1 MKSILR
7 NLSVKKKLTLSYLI
21 ILTFILF
28 ISFISTFGI
37 KATSSS
43 LNSTVNKELKA
54 KDTLSSIRVSTNVVS
69 SILRE
74 WVISSQQKYAVLD
87 QESSR
92 IIGEIKENVNV
103 LNQNNAIDKDLLAEY
118 NRLINAWI
126 AEAEGVIGIIKS
138 GDLAQASK
146 AIENKEITAIVDA
159 ENQAKLIEEFIIEKS
174 NTILSRTI
182 NMSNNLRL
190 FLSIAVF
197 TVILLII
204 FMSKKITDGIVKP
217 VQEVSHAA
225 EQLSKGILDTKIEYE
240 AEDEV
245 GVMAESMRRSMKTL
259 SMYINDIDVA
269 LETMSK
275 GDFNISATEPFV
287 GDFENIE
294 KSFMKFSKEMSSTL
308 EQINLA
314 SEQVA
319 SGSEQVSCGAQ
330 MLAQG
335 ATEQAASIEDLSN
348 IINVISE
355 DIIQNANNAKEAN
368 ELAQRTG
375 NSIVLSNEKMREMT
389 IAMNDISDKSN
400 EISKI
405 IKTIDDIA
413 FQTNILALNAAVE
426 AARAG
431 SAGKGFAVV
440 ADEVRNLAQK
450 SAEAAK
456 DTAVLIA
463 GTVESVE
470 NGSKIADDTAKSLLE
485 IVDDATKTVQMMV
498 DIADASEKQAQ
509 AADNIRES
517 ISQISSVVQTNSAT
531 AEESSAASEE
541 LTGQSQLL
549 KDLVSGFKL
558 LEGFDNDFNL

>member
-498 DIADASEKQAQ
+498 DITDASEKQAQ

>member
-74 WVISSQQKYAVLD
+74 WVISHQQKYAVLD

-275 GDFNISATEPFV
+275 RRF
-287 GDFENIE
+287 
-294 KSFMKFSKEMSSTL
+294 
-308 EQINLA
+308 
-314 SEQVA
+314 
-319 SGSEQVSCGAQ
+319 
-330 MLAQG
+330 
-335 ATEQAASIEDLSN
+335 
-348 IINVISE
+348 
-355 DIIQNANNAKEAN
+355 
-368 ELAQRTG
+368 
-375 NSIVLSNEKMREMT
+375 
-389 IAMNDISDKSN
+389 
-400 EISKI
+400 
-405 IKTIDDIA
+405 
-413 FQTNILALNAAVE
+413 
-426 AARAG
+426 
-431 SAGKGFAVV
+431 
-440 ADEVRNLAQK
+440 
-450 SAEAAK
+450 
-456 DTAVLIA
+456 
-463 GTVESVE
+463 
-470 NGSKIADDTAKSLLE
+470 
-485 IVDDATKTVQMMV
+485 
-498 DIADASEKQAQ
+498 
-509 AADNIRES
+509 
-517 ISQISSVVQTNSAT
+517 
-531 AEESSAASEE
+531 
-541 LTGQSQLL
+541 
-549 KDLVSGFKL
+549 
-558 LEGFDNDFNL
+558 

>member
-1 MKSILR
+1 M
-7 NLSVKKKLTLSYLI
+7 
-21 ILTFILF
+21 
-28 ISFISTFGI
+28 
-37 KATSSS
+37 
-43 LNSTVNKELKA
+43 
-54 KDTLSSIRVSTNVVS
+54 
-69 SILRE
+69 
-74 WVISSQQKYAVLD
+74 
-87 QESSR
+87 
-92 IIGEIKENVNV
+92 
-103 LNQNNAIDKDLLAEY
+103 
-118 NRLINAWI
+118 RLC
-126 AEAEGVIGIIKS
+126 
-138 GDLAQASK
+138 Q
-146 AIENKEITAIVDA
+146 
-159 ENQAKLIEEFIIEKS
+159 
-174 NTILSRTI
+174 
-182 NMSNNLRL
+182 
-190 FLSIAVF
+190 
-197 TVILLII
+197 
-204 FMSKKITDGIVKP
+204 
-217 VQEVSHAA
+217 
-225 EQLSKGILDTKIEYE
+225 
-240 AEDEV
+240 
-245 GVMAESMRRSMKTL
+245 
-259 SMYINDIDVA
+259 
-269 LETMSK
+269 K

-498 DIADASEKQAQ
+498 DITDASEKQASSRQ
-509 AADNIRES
+509 HRES

-558 LEGFDNDFNL
+558 LEGFGNDFNL